1 MKTEKTLEVA
11 RRKIRDLKANEE
23 NKGIVLKFD
32 ELNRKNEIT
41 ISTRRGYLSLLRHLL
56 AFCGERHIG
65 KLSGEDL
72 QEFFGQLQER
82 KIYTQENP
90 GFRNGKRRVERLCT
104 GSRNTYLQKIKK
116 FFRWYYNT
124 GTDTPEIIKKS
135 GLRQGKDNFKL
146 TTADLPTEQEI
157 CAMINATENPLYKAI
172 LAVMYDSGMRI
183 NDILDLKI
191 KDLVVSENEVRLR
204 FFIRKTKQHLLYG
217 LGSSVGYLMN
227 WYNLHPTK
235 KAEDYLFCTMA
246 TNWRGKRMG
255 YGNIYQ
261 VVKRMAKKA
270 GMTKEIHCHIFRHC
284 ATARDKPNYS
294 EEELCVLRGW
304 SRTSQMPR
312 RYASIS
318 ADEVFKK
325 KKILEGKVRPEPE
338 RKVIDARS
346 CPRCKNAVTPDS
358 AYCCVCGQL
367 LKSQPSELNE
377 ILASS
382 PNIMQQIITEVT
394 KDVERRMK
402 YQKLAEER
410 FKVMM
415 RG

>member
-11 RRKIRDLKANEE
+11 RQKIRDLNENEE
-23 NKGIVLKFD
+23 NKEIVLKFD

-41 ISTRRGYLSLLRHLL
+41 ISTRLGYLGLLRHLL
-56 AFCGERHIG
+56 AFCGDRHIK

-82 KIYTQENP
+82 KIHTQEDP

-104 GSRNTYLQKIKK
+104 GSRNTYLQKIKR

-135 GLRQGKDNFKL
+135 GLRQRKDNFKL

-157 CAMINATENPLYKAI
+157 YALINATENPLYKAI
-172 LAVMYDSGMRI
+172 LAVMYDTGMRI
-183 NDILDLKI
+183 NDILDLKV

-204 FFIRKTKQHLLYG
+204 FFIRKTRQHLLYG

-235 KAEDYLFCTMA
+235 NPEDYLLCTMA
-246 TNWRGKRMG
+246 TNWRGRRMS
-255 YGNIYQ
+255 YDNIYQ
-261 VVKRMAKKA
+261 VVKRVAKKA
-270 GMTKEIHCHIFRHC
+270 GMTKEIRCHIFRHC

-294 EEELCVLRGW
+294 DEELCVLRGW

-325 KKILEGKVRPEPE
+325 KKILEGKVNPEPKK
-338 RKVIDARS
+338 KVIDARN
-346 CPRCKNAVTPDS
+346 CPRCKNTVTPDS
-358 AYCCVCGQL
+358 A
-367 LKSQPSELNE
+367 
-377 ILASS
+377 IL
-382 PNIMQQIITEVT
+382 
-394 KDVERRMK
+394 
-402 YQKLAEER
+402 
-410 FKVMM
+410 
-415 RG
+415 